1 MVLLRPVPA
10 YPSETPL
17 QRLSAAEL
25 FVVCTLR
32 FWVADYRDGDCE
44 YASWRRGF
52 AHARI
57 SGEGAE
63 GFDALLWVI
72 AASARR
78 TLDVRDVRCPKLGDD
93 EARLLQLTGSL
104 QQDRLAEAVA
114 VLSDWLP
121 PAGVRLALGP
131 AQRLASALAERA
143 LRIPDR
149 RTDPSMFDGGMPARL
164 IAPASMLV
172 H

>member
-1 MVLLRPVPA
+1 MVLLRPVPV
-10 YPSETPL
+10 YPAETPL
-17 QRLSAAEL
+17 QRLCAAEL

-52 AHARI
+52 VHARI
-57 SGEGAE
+57 SE

-72 AASARR
+72 VASARR

-93 EARLLQLTGSL
+93 EAWLLQLTGSL
-104 QQDRLAEAVA
+104 QRDRLTEAVA
-114 VLSDWLP
+114 ILSDWLP
-121 PAGVRLALGP
+121 PTGIRLALGP
-131 AQRLASALAERA
+131 AHRLASALAGQA
-143 LRIPDR
+143 LLIPDR
-149 RTDPSMFDGGMPARL
+149 RIDPSIFEGSVPARPV
-164 IAPASMLV
+164 ARGSVLV